1 MSKKVFIVLG
11 SVVAIS
17 ACCVGLVLSGS
28 AYMKI
33 NSLSGE
39 NRQMIDELTSVRQ
52 RLYVAA
58 EDIEE
63 GERIVFE
70 GDGAN
75 MRYEQVYSSFDSS
88 LFLDGSEEGYAL
100 SGIKAGSPVLRSLV
114 GDKPVEYEPEVVVQE
129 VPASYDMPY
138 HITAKYVD
146 TKNQE
151 IAKSTQINLSKEM
164 TEEEFAAAAADI
176 DGYYLQSVTIGKA
189 KVYSYGVARLKTG
202 DGNKM
207 VYYYTDQTGLSR
219 TELTEDVE
227 VIFTYSK
234 KEQTAKSLVK
244 LIGIPESEE
253 ASEDENKSNE
263 QQENA
268 EKAIIYDDIAEDVG

>member
-1 MSKKVFIVLG
+1 
-11 SVVAIS
+11 
-17 ACCVGLVLSGS
+17 
-28 AYMKI
+28 
-33 NSLSGE
+33 
-39 NRQMIDELTSVRQ
+39 MIDELTSVRQ

-114 GDKPVEYEPEVVVQE
+114 GDKPVEYEPEVIVQE

-146 TKNQE
+146 AKNQE
-151 IAKSTQINLSKEM
+151 IAETIQINLSNEM
-164 TEEEFAAAAADI
+164 TEEEFATAAADI

-234 KEQTAKSLVK
+234 KEQTAKSPVK

-253 ASEDENKSNE
+253 VSENENKSNE

-268 EKAIIYDDIAEDVG
+268 EKAIIYDDIAEEVG